1 MERICVFCGSSEGTG
16 QQYVRCA
23 RDMGQALLDR
33 SLGLV
38 YGGGNIG
45 LMRVLADTVMAGGGD
60 VVGVIPH
67 GLERR
72 EVAHRGISE
81 LHVVASMHERKAMMA
96 SLSDAFITLPGGLG
110 TLEELLEI
118 VTWAQ
123 LGIHRK
129 AVGILNSGGYFDGL
143 LAFLDTANREG
154 FIPQDS
160 MNALL
165 VEQDPCALLD
175 RLAEYQPP
183 YAKPWLDLDQ
193 T

>member
-1 MERICVFCGSSEGTG
+1 MERICIFCGSSEGTG

-33 SLGLV
+33 KLGLV

-143 LAFLDTANREG
+143 LAFLSTANRKG

-160 MNALL
+160 IDALL
-165 VEQDPCALLD
+165 VEQDPYALLD
-175 RLAEYQPP
+175 RLADYQPP